1 MRQLSTVS
9 GSFRGLE
16 TTAPFG
22 VSAGDGVAPT
32 HDHAAA
38 RYRRNGHVSALQDGP
53 VLHYREETSKGEDK
67 GGQDLRDDECH
78 DDKGQLKVVG
88 EHDTE
93 DSEAD
98 AG

>member
-1 MRQLSTVS
+1 MKNLVLKSALQKGVW
-9 GSFRGLE
+9 GS
-16 TTAPFG
+16 
-22 VSAGDGVAPT
+22 DGVAPI
-32 HDHAAA
+32 HAHAAA